1 MKRGGNPQNLTPF
14 KKGQSGNP
22 NGRQK
27 KLPAL
32 DALLADVLGGENPD
46 ESEAKNVLEALLKQA
61 KKGNVQ
67 AAVAVLDRAYGKPKQ
82 PVEHSG
88 DKDNPVKVQVDSL
101 TDEQLKALTE
111 IRDKGIK

>member
-22 NGRQK
+22 KGRQK

-88 DKDNPVKVQVDSL
+88 DKDNPVRVNVDSL

>member
-1 MKRGGNPQNLTPF
+1 MKKGGNPQNLKPF
-14 KKGQSGNP
+14 PKGTTGNP
-22 NGRQK
+22 NGRPK
-27 KLPAL
+27 KLPPL
-32 DALLADVLGGENPD
+32 DALLADVLGGEDPD
-46 ESEAKNVLEALLKQA
+46 ESEAKNVLAALLKEA

-88 DKDNPVKVQVDSL
+88 DKDNPVRVNVDSL

-111 IRDKGIK
+111 IRDKGVL